1 MNAAMMKD
9 WENIIGTEKAKLIS
23 TRFFDNRL
31 NSEFPNLGKND
42 YARKKKNILSELET
56 TGNLLIECEND
67 GLLTHNDVQI
77 MIDTTAR
84 ELIGRSMPKAL
95 FENVSLMLDD
105 KRDQG
110 EEEWLDRELKH
121 IGRILDSFKPAKKQY
136 E

>member
-1 MNAAMMKD
+1 MNAAMLSY
-9 WENIIGTEKAKLIS
+9 WENIIGKEKVRLIS

-42 YARKKKNILSELET
+42 YARKKMNILSELET
-56 TGNLLIECEND
+56 TGNLLIECEKD
-67 GLLTHNDVQI
+67 GFLTHDEVQR
-77 MIDTTAR
+77 MIDATAR
-84 ELIGRSMPKAL
+84 ELIGNSMPEAL